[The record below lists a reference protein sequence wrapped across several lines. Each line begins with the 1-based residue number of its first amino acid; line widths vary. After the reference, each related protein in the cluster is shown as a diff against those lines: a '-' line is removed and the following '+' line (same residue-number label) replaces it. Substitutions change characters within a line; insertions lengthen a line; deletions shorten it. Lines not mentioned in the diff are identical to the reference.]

1 VTVYLDT
8 SSLVKLYVHES
19 GSDEV
24 RQDLSDA
31 TAVATSA
38 VAYPEARAAFAKR
51 RRERAVTPSVYRSIM
66 RDFDTDWPAYLVVE
80 PTMGLCRQAGDLG
93 ERYGLRGFDSVHLAS
108 YLEVAR
114 ETGALNARFSS
125 FDRRLNRAAT
135 TATKGMTR

>member
-8 SSLVKLYVHES
+8 SSLVKLYVNET

-51 RRERAVTPSVYRSIM
+51 RRERAMTPSTYRLII
-66 RDFDTDWPAYLVVE
+66 RDFEADWSAYVVVE
-80 PTMGLCRQAGDLG
+80 PTMELVRQAGELA
-93 ERYGLRGFDSVHLAS
+93 ERYALRGFDSVHLAS
-108 YLEVAR
+108 YLEVVR
-114 ETGALNARFSS
+114 ETGPSSARFSS
-125 FDRRLNRAAT
+125 FDRPLNRAAAA
-135 TATKGMTR
+135 ATRRWTR

>member
-1 VTVYLDT
+1 
-8 SSLVKLYVHES
+8 VKLYVDES

-24 RQDLSDA
+24 RLDLSDA

-51 RRERAVTPSVYRSIM
+51 RRERAVTPSAYRLIV
-66 RDFDTDWPAYLVVE
+66 RDFEADWPAYFVVE
-80 PTMGLCRQAGDLG
+80 PTIGLCRHAGDLA

-114 ETGALNARFSS
+114 ETGASNARFSS
-125 FDRRLNRAAT
+125 FDRPLNRAAT
-135 TATKGMTR
+135 AATKRMTR